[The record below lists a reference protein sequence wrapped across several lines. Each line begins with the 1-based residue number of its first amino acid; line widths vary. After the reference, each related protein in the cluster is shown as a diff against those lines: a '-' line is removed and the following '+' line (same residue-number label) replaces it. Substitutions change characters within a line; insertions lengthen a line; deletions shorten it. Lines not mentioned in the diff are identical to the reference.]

1 MKEEIMNEVQG
12 LPKAAE
18 SNTKNGREKTQKAQ
32 EQISTFATFVLF
44 RGYCVNVNPPAQSG
58 CQAAKLGLPA
68 IAVAAKAGQTDLL
81 GQVGGKTFATTL
93 T

>member
-1 MKEEIMNEVQG
+1 MKNEIMCRVQR

-32 EQISTFATFVLF
+32 EQKFPFATFVLF
-44 RGYCVNVNPPAQSG
+44 RGNCVNVNPPDRLGFQSV
-58 CQAAKLGLPA
+58 KLGQPD
-68 IAVAAKAGQTDLL
+68 AAAQFGAKIYAN
-81 GQVGGKTFATTL
+81 TL